1 MANQIN
7 TVKVDKQITLYQRS
21 DHKEKFWQCRLRIK
35 DEGGKKRY
43 LIRSTNELDLEEAKK
58 AAYKLLIESEGLLK
72 AGVSVFGVKFDRVWR
87 EYFEDQKYQ
96 VSVDAITQSRVTSK
110 RNMTNRW
117 IRSRFAS
124 KAINSITDNDMREY
138 WQWRINF
145 ADSDEA
151 KDALKETGGK
161 YFAKKPKP
169 VTLHEESMVI
179 SQIFRFAV
187 SKQYIK
193 SERIP
198 NLSPPVKWSTNRRY
212 PFDRKEIKKI
222 LVDMARRAS
231 EATPVRADAW
241 LRLNAKVH
249 LMVDTGM
256 RPTEANNLKWGD
268 YQLWYKHEDET
279 TYTNIFVHGKGK
291 QRTLLTD
298 EHVGKALDRYKKSRR
313 PNAKDDEYVFTT
325 TREGKQATRDNEM
338 FGQVLE
344 HLSLLKDKKG
354 NNRTLYSLRHSYA
367 THRLLDG
374 NVDWNLLSMNMGT
387 SVKMIKDH
395 YGHVIPQQKAAEI
408 TFSSQRELA
417 KKQREENRRKQALED
432 AANVVV
438 LDQKKV

>member
-7 TVKVDKQITLYQRS
+7 TVKINDQIALYQRS

-43 LIRSTNELDLEEAKK
+43 LIRSTKEQDLEEAKK
-58 AAYKLLIESEGLLK
+58 AAYKLLIESEGLIN

-87 EYFEDQKYQ
+87 EYFEDQNYQ
-96 VSVDAITQSRVTSK
+96 VSVDAITKSRVASK

-124 KAINSITDNDMREY
+124 KAIDSITDTDMREF

-151 KDALKETGGK
+151 KDALKATGGK

-179 SQIFRFAV
+179 SQIFRFAA
-187 SKQYIK
+187 SKQYIEN
-193 SERIP
+193 ERIP
-198 NLSPPVKWSTNRRY
+198 DLSPPVKWSTNRRY
-212 PFDRKEIKKI
+212 PFDNKEITKI
-222 LVDMARRAS
+222 RVELACRTN
-231 EATPVRADAW
+231 EATPARVDAW
-241 LRLNAKVH
+241 LRLITRVQ

-291 QRTLLTD
+291 QRILITD
-298 EHVGKALDRYKKSRR
+298 EWVGNALDRYKKNRR
-313 PNAKDDEYVFTT
+313 PNAKNDEYVFTT
-325 TREGKQATRDNEM
+325 IRDGKQATRDNDM
-338 FGQVLE
+338 FGEVLKG
-344 HLSLLKDKKG
+344 LGLLKDKKG

-387 SVKMIKDH
+387 SVKMLKDH

-417 KKQREENRRKQALED
+417 KKQHEENLRKIELEE
-432 AANVVV
+432 ATNVVV
-438 LDQKKV
+438 LEKA

>member
-7 TVKVDKQITLYQRS
+7 TVKVDNQIALYQRS

-35 DEGGKKRY
+35 DEGGKNRY
-43 LIRSTNELDLEEAKK
+43 LIRSTDEQDLEEAKK
-58 AAYKLLIESEGLLK
+58 AAYKLLIESEGLIK

-87 EYFEDQKYQ
+87 EYIEDQNYQ
-96 VSVDAITQSRVTSK
+96 VSVDAITKSRVASK

-124 KAINSITDNDMREY
+124 KAIDSIIDNDMREF

-151 KDALKETGGK
+151 KDALKATGGK
-161 YFAKKPKP
+161 YLAKKPKP

-198 NLSPPVKWSTNRRY
+198 DLSPPVKWSTNRRY

-222 LVDMARRAS
+222 LVELARRAKQ
-231 EATPVRADAW
+231 ATPVRADAW
-241 LRLNAKVH
+241 LRLITRVH
-249 LMVDTGM
+249 LMTDTGM

-291 QRTLLTD
+291 QRILLTD
-298 EHVGKALDRYKKSRR
+298 EHVGKALDRYKKNRR
-313 PNAKDDEYVFTT
+313 PNDKNDEYVFTT
-325 TREGKQATRDNEM
+325 IRNGKQATRDNDM
-338 FGQVLE
+338 FGEVLKG
-344 HLSLLKDKKG
+344 LGFLKDRKG

-387 SVKMIKDH
+387 SVKMLKDH

-408 TFSSQRELA
+408 TFSSQRELGR
-417 KKQREENRRKQALED
+417 KQHEENLGMSRPLLKM
-432 AANVVV
+432 
-438 LDQKKV
+438 